1 MAAFGAFVVAALTI
15 SLLMFGLALA
25 IALAQEQIVDTLRA
39 GVVQVKQWG
48 GRVLIVVG
56 LWLIVLGIWADAFA
70 QLFPV

>member
-1 MAAFGAFVVAALTI
+1 
-15 SLLMFGLALA
+15 MFGLALA